1 MKRYQFY
8 SGEYDKNGIMLE
20 IQTEH
25 MSTLKIGKLIDF
37 LEDEFGCTLNYEE
50 DEVFEKNP

>member
-8 SGEYDKNGIMLE
+8 SGEYDKTLMMLE

-50 DEVFEKNP
+50 DELAD